1 MKLYSRLLTLLFLIN
16 LTFNAIEVKAQLPKT
31 NPIKEEYLSA
41 NGSLDSEKLQVGVAG
56 EPPIIMGSLEQ
67 QEDPTGVTV
76 EIWKELAI
84 ALKLDYELIYHHSVP
99 EVMKALEREE
109 IDVAIGSINITDK
122 NISLFDFTQPI
133 SQANLTLLVP
143 SQPPTLWTVIKPFL
157 GWVFLSSM
165 GLIYLCLFIVGNL
178 LWLVER
184 KKNSEQFPQ
193 SYFKGVSEGMWCALA
208 TFTTVGYGDRYPITD
223 AGRFISGLWMLISLA
238 TITTFTAGIA
248 TTLAIAFSSQPY
260 RQIQKPSD
268 LQRVRLAAISDSTAV
283 EWAKYYRARVTEV
296 THLSDAISLLKSE
309 QVDGVIYTRLTLE
322 HYLEENPQ
330 ASYQLVQF
338 NLGRQNYG
346 IALTPNNPLTKKLN
360 EKILSIEMQLRFQS
374 IVEDWFKLKPDN

>member
-1 MKLYSRLLTLLFLIN
+1 MKFYPRLLTVLFLIN
-16 LTFNAIEVKAQLPKT
+16 LTFNAIQVKAQLPKT

-41 NGSLDSEKLQVGVAG
+41 NQSLDLEKLQVGVAG
-56 EPPIIMGSLEQ
+56 DPPIIMGSLEQ
-67 QEDPTGVTV
+67 QEEPTGVTI

-133 SQANLTLLVP
+133 AQANLTVLVP
-143 SQPPTLWTVIKPFL
+143 SQPPTLWTVIKPFM

-184 KKNSEQFPQ
+184 RKNSEQFAE

-223 AGRFISGLWMLISLA
+223 AGRFISGLWMLISLV
-238 TITTFTAGIA
+238 TITTLTAGIT

-260 RQIQKPSD
+260 REIQKPSD

-296 THLSDAISLLKSE
+296 THLSDAISLLKSD

-338 NLGRQNYG
+338 NLGTQNYG

-360 EKILSIEMQLRFQS
+360 KKILSIEMQLRFQS
-374 IVEDWFKLKPDN
+374 IVEDWFQLKSNK